1 MIPIL
6 AWRNIWRS
14 PTRSL
19 VVIMAVALGIWAAL
33 SLSGFAT
40 GMMKSYVNN
49 AIQNIVAHV
58 QIHHPEFL
66 EEYKVQYDIP
76 DPDQVAAVLME
87 NPDVKAISVR
97 SLASGMVASSKGTR
111 GARIKGV
118 DPEAESQVSVL
129 SEKIVEG
136 DYLSE
141 KGRNPVLVSTELA
154 EKLDVKLRS
163 KVVLTFQDKNN
174 EITSAAF
181 RIIGLFDTGNAPF
194 DQGHVFVRQADLNRL
209 ILPIN
214 GEGAELAHEVAIIL
228 NDVARV
234 DEISSDIQLALP
246 GLDVQTY
253 RQISPDLELYE
264 SQLQSI
270 SFIYLVVIMLALV
283 FGIIN
288 TMLMAVLERVKEL
301 GMLMAIGMNKFKVFV
316 LILLEAVL
324 LGLVASPIGLLLG
337 YLTISYV
344 GEHGINM
351 SAYADSLK
359 NYGMSQIIYFDIDPG
374 VYWQATLMVF
384 MTAVIAAIYPAFKAI
399 RLKPVEAL
407 RSL

>member
-87 NPDVKAISVR
+87 NPDVKAVSVR

-129 SEKIVEG
+129 AEKIVEG

-181 RIIGLFDTGNAPF
+181 RIVGLFDTGNAPF

-234 DEISSDIQLALP
+234 DEITSDIQSALP

-270 SFIYLVVIMLALV
+270 SFIYLVVITLALV